1 MREGAGVPDS
11 PAASLVLAAA
21 AGNQRAWDELVERF
35 AGLVWAIARA
45 HRLGPADAADVSQTT
60 WLRLVEHL
68 HRLRDPEH
76 VGGWLATTARHECL
90 RVIRRANREV
100 PDDMLDT
107 DFNDEAGSEPSPEAV
122 VLTNERR
129 SLLLAALGR
138 LTRRCQ
144 ILLRALAASPQPSYA
159 EVSAAL
165 DIPVG
170 SIGPTR
176 ARCLEH
182 LRRELDAQHA
192 VPDAG
197 EY

>member
-1 MREGAGVPDS
+1 VPES
-11 PAASLVLAAA
+11 AAASLVLAAA
-21 AGNQRAWDELVERF
+21 AGDQRAWDELVDRF
-35 AGLVWAIARA
+35 SGLVWAIARA

-90 RVIRRANREV
+90 RVIRKANREL

-107 DFNDEAGSEPSPEAV
+107 ELDPGGEPVPSPEAV
-122 VLTNERR
+122 VLSNERNH
-129 SLLLAALGR
+129 LLWQALNR
-138 LTRRCQ
+138 LSQRCQ
-144 ILLRALAASPQPSYA
+144 LLLRALAVSPESSYA
-159 EVSAAL
+159 DVSEAL
-165 DIPVG
+165 SIPVG

-182 LRRELDAQHA
+182 LRRELRAQHSL
-192 VPDAG
+192 PDHD
-197 EY
+197 